1 MAGRRDWTRETLAA
15 GIRDGDRRALARAI
29 SLVENRDPLAYD
41 VVADLY
47 PQTGSAYAIGVTG
60 PPGVGK
66 SSLISALVRHVRED
80 ETSVGVVSV
89 DPSSPFTQGALLGD
103 RIRLSDHF
111 LDPGVF
117 IRSMGTRGH
126 LGGLAEATLQ
136 ALLVLDA
143 AGKDLVFLETVG
155 AGQSEVEVIGIA
167 DTVLLV
173 LMPGSGDSVQALKAG
188 IMEIPDVI
196 AINKMDHP
204 AAKTMLNEVRSILSL
219 ERDREWRPPI
229 VLTEAVRGENVPE
242 LWEKIAAHR
251 AFLTDS
257 GQLEER
263 RRNNLAGEVF
273 SVASARA
280 KKHLEHAVADDPEL
294 RRLLDE
300 VQRREL
306 DPLTAVREILE
317 RVFNVSCG
325 DRLQSVPGRPPDDG
339 TGSR

>member
-1 MAGRRDWTRETLAA
+1 MTGRRDWTRESLAE
-15 GIRDGDRRALARAI
+15 GVRTGDTRALARAI
-29 SLVENRDPLAYD
+29 SLVENGDPLAYD
-41 VVADLY
+41 LVRDIY
-47 PQTGSAYAIGVTG
+47 PDTGRTYAVGITG

-66 SSLISALVRHVRED
+66 SSLISGLIGHIRAQER
-80 ETSVGVVSV
+80 TIGVISV
-89 DPSSPFTQGALLGD
+89 DPSSPFTHGALLGD

-126 LGGLAEATLQ
+126 LGGLAETTLQ

-167 DTVLLV
+167 DTVVLV

-204 AAKTMLNEVRSILSL
+204 AAKTMLKEVRSILSL
-219 ERDREWRPPI
+219 DRDRAWKPPI
-229 VLTEAVRGENVPE
+229 VLTEATRGENIPE
-242 LWEKIAAHR
+242 LWEKVEEHR
-251 AFLTDS
+251 AHLES
-257 GQLEER
+257 GGLLEER
-263 RRNNLAGEVF
+263 RRKNLAGEVF
-273 SVASARA
+273 ALASGRA
-280 KKHLEHAVADDPEL
+280 KAHLQRAVADDPEL

-306 DPLTAVREILE
+306 DPLTAVKEIME
-317 RVFNVSCG
+317 RVFKFG
-325 DRLQSVPGRPPDDG
+325 DTTDRTDTR
-339 TGSR
+339 

>member
-1 MAGRRDWTRETLAA
+1 MHGRRDWTRESLAE
-15 GIRDGDRRALARAI
+15 GVRTGDTRALARAI
-29 SLVENRDPLAYD
+29 SLVENGDPLAYD
-41 VVADLY
+41 LVHDIY
-47 PQTGSAYAIGVTG
+47 PETGRTYAVGITG

-66 SSLISALVRHVRED
+66 SSLISGLIGHIRAQER
-80 ETSVGVVSV
+80 TIGVISV
-89 DPSSPFTQGALLGD
+89 DPSSPFTHGALLGD

-126 LGGLAEATLQ
+126 LGGLAETTLQ

-167 DTVLLV
+167 DTVVLV

-204 AAKTMLNEVRSILSL
+204 AAKTMLKEVRSILSL
-219 ERDREWRPPI
+219 DRDSAWKPPI
-229 VLTEAVRGENVPE
+229 VLTEATRGENIPE
-242 LWEKIAAHR
+242 LWEKVEEHR
-251 AFLTDS
+251 AHLES
-257 GQLEER
+257 GGLLEER
-263 RRNNLAGEVF
+263 RRKNLAGEVF
-273 SVASARA
+273 AVASGRA
-280 KKHLEHAVADDPEL
+280 KAHLQQAVADDPEL

-306 DPLTAVREILE
+306 DPLTAVKEIME
-317 RVFNVSCG
+317 RVFKLG
-325 DRLQSVPGRPPDDG
+325 DTTDRTDTR
-339 TGSR
+339 

>member
-1 MAGRRDWTRETLAA
+1 VAGRRDWTRETLAA
-15 GIRDGDRRALARAI
+15 GIRSGDRRALARAI
-29 SLVENRDPLAYD
+29 TLVENSDPLAYD
-41 VVADLY
+41 LVADVY
-47 PQTGSAYAIGVTG
+47 PETGKTYTVGLTG

-66 SSLISALVRHVRED
+66 SSLISALLRLVRERD
-80 ETSVGVVSV
+80 VPVGVVSV
-89 DPSSPFTQGALLGD
+89 DPSSPFSHGALLGD

-136 ALLVLDA
+136 ALLLLDA
-143 AGKDLVFLETVG
+143 AGKELVFLETVG
-155 AGQSEVEVIGIA
+155 TGQSEVEVIGIA

-196 AINKMDHP
+196 AINKQDHP

-219 ERDREWRPPI
+219 DKNREWRPPI
-229 VLTEAVRGENVPE
+229 ILTEATRGENVPE
-242 LWEKIAAHR
+242 LWEKIEEHR
-251 AFLTDS
+251 AFLEES

-263 RRNNLAGEVF
+263 RARNLAGEVF
-273 SVASARA
+273 AVASARA
-280 KKHLEHAVADDPEL
+280 SRHLEAVVREDPEL

-306 DPLTAVREILE
+306 DPLSAVREILE
-317 RVFNVSCG
+317 KVFHIG
-325 DRLQSVPGRPPDDG
+325 RDEDRTD
-339 TGSR
+339 TH

>member
-15 GIRDGDRRALARAI
+15 GVRAGDRRALARAI
-29 SLVENRDPLAYD
+29 TLVENGDPLAYG

-47 PQTGSAYAIGVTG
+47 PSTGNAYAVGITG

-66 SSLISALVRHVRED
+66 SSLISALVRLVRVSD
-80 ETSVGVVSV
+80 TSVGVVSV
-89 DPSSPFTQGALLGD
+89 DPSSPFSKGALLGD

-143 AGKDLVFLETVG
+143 AGKDVVFLETVG

-167 DTVLLV
+167 DTVVLV

-204 AAKTMLNEVRSILSL
+204 AAKTMLNEVRSILAL
-219 ERDREWRPPI
+219 DGDRDWRPPI
-229 VLTEAVRGENVPE
+229 VLTDATRGEGVPE

-251 AFLTDS
+251 AHLEES
-257 GQLEER
+257 GQLDER
-263 RRNNLAGEVF
+263 RSRNLAGEVF
-273 SVASARA
+273 AVASARA
-280 KKHLEHAVADDPEL
+280 KAHLEHVVRDDPEL

-306 DPLTAVREILE
+306 DPLTAVREILDK
-317 RVFNVSCG
+317 VFHI
-325 DRLQSVPGRPPDDG
+325 D
-339 TGSR
+339 GSRAT

>member
-1 MAGRRDWTRETLAA
+1 MAGRREFTRESLAA
-15 GIRDGDRRALARAI
+15 GVRAGDTRAVARAI
-29 SLVENRDPLAYD
+29 TLVENSDPLAYEVVRD
-41 VVADLY
+41 VY
-47 PQTGSAYAIGVTG
+47 PDTGKAYAIGVTG

-66 SSLISALVRHVRED
+66 SSLISALLRHVRAQER
-80 ETSVGVVSV
+80 SVGVISV
-89 DPSSPFTQGALLGD
+89 DPSSPFSQGALLGD
-103 RIRLSDHF
+103 RIRLADHF
-111 LDPGVF
+111 LDPEVF

-136 ALLVLDA
+136 ALLILDA

-173 LMPGSGDSVQALKAG
+173 LMPGSGDSIQALKAG

-219 ERDREWRPPI
+219 DRERSWRPPI
-229 VLTEAVRGENVPE
+229 VLTDATRGENVPE
-242 LWEKIAAHR
+242 LWEKLEQHR
-251 AFLTDS
+251 AHLE
-257 GQLEER
+257 GGGLLEER
-263 RRNNLAGEVF
+263 RRKNLAGEVF
-273 SVASARA
+273 AVASARA
-280 KKHLEHAVADDPEL
+280 KAHLESAVADDPEL

-306 DPLTAVREILE
+306 DPLTAVREIME
-317 RVFNVSCG
+317 KVFHV
-325 DRLQSVPGRPPDDG
+325 DG
-339 TGSR
+339 NLTDNSDTR

>member
-1 MAGRRDWTRETLAA
+1 MAGRRDWTRESLAE
-15 GIRDGDRRALARAI
+15 GVRTGDTRALARAI
-29 SLVENRDPLAYD
+29 SLVENGDPLAYD
-41 VVADLY
+41 LVRDIY
-47 PQTGSAYAIGVTG
+47 PDTGRTYAVGITG

-66 SSLISALVRHVRED
+66 SSLISGLIGHIRAQER
-80 ETSVGVVSV
+80 TIGVISV
-89 DPSSPFTQGALLGD
+89 DPSSPFTHGALLGD

-126 LGGLAEATLQ
+126 LGGLAETTLQ

-167 DTVLLV
+167 DTVVLV

-204 AAKTMLNEVRSILSL
+204 AAKTMLKEVRSILSL
-219 ERDREWRPPI
+219 DRDRAWKPPI
-229 VLTEAVRGENVPE
+229 VLTEAIRGENIPE
-242 LWEKIAAHR
+242 LWEKVEEHR
-251 AFLTDS
+251 AHLES
-257 GQLEER
+257 GGLLEER
-263 RRNNLAGEVF
+263 RRKNLAGEVF
-273 SVASARA
+273 AVASGRA
-280 KKHLEHAVADDPEL
+280 KAHLQRAVADDPEL
-294 RRLLDE
+294 RRLLEE

-306 DPLTAVREILE
+306 DPLTAVKEIME
-317 RVFNVSCG
+317 RVFKLG
-325 DRLQSVPGRPPDDG
+325 DTTDRTDTR
-339 TGSR
+339 